1 VPVVSH
7 ADLLEAVWDAVP
19 EDAQP
24 ERFALR
30 RDWLLARVK
39 PGERVLDLGCGTGD
53 FSAALQAHGAHPL
66 GIDVVAEPLRRARAR
81 HPQLEFRQGALDGPL
96 ALDDNSFDVVW
107 AGEVIEHVVDVVGWL
122 SDVRRVLPSGGRLLA
137 TTPDHPPEL
146 LRALADDPAAFAA
159 HFEPRADHLHF
170 FNPLMLVELLDDL
183 GFESVD
189 VDSDGHTLFAQAVRA
204 RY

>member
-7 ADLLEAVWDAVP
+7 ADLLEALWDAVP
-19 EDAQP
+19 EGAEP

-39 PGERVLDLGCGTGD
+39 PGERVLDLGSGTGE
-53 FSAALQAHGAHPL
+53 FSAALHAHGAHPL

-122 SDVRRVLPSGGRLLA
+122 SEVRRVLPSGGRLLV
-137 TTPDHPPEL
+137 TTPDHPPPL

-159 HFEPRADHLHF
+159 HFEPRADHLRF
-170 FNPLMLVELLDDL
+170 FNAPMLAELLDDL
-183 GFESVD
+183 GFEDVT
-189 VDSDGHTLFAQAVRA
+189 VDSDGETLFAEAA
-204 RY
+204 RSRF